1 MDEYDED
8 IDTKGMSISQLK
20 DAFDQVIGDDED
32 TLFDI
37 IFFVLSIPKWQLLVF
52 YLSTFMMADGKKYRR
67 AIGYAKLPYY
77 IKYRLYIRYIYRTIC
92 GQI

>member
-1 MDEYDED
+1 MMNEYEG
-8 IDTKGMSISQLK
+8 IDARDMSFSQLK

-37 IFFVLSIPKWQLLVF
+37 IFFVLSIPKFKLFVF
-52 YLSTFMMADGKKYRR
+52 YISTFRMVDGKKYRQ

-77 IKYRLYIRYIYRTIC
+77 IRYRLYLRHISHYLWSNI
-92 GQI
+92 